1 MYLENF
7 SGSASR
13 TGECGTGGTGETSGT
28 GGTGETSGTGGTS
41 ETGGTGGAG
50 ETSGTGGTGETGET
64 NGTSGR
70 AGASVERVETY
81 FLKLYLIDCEIVERL
96 YTK

>member
-13 TGECGTGGTGETSGT
+13 TGNCGA
-28 GGTGETSGTGGTS
+28 S
-41 ETGGTGGAG
+41 ETGGTGGTGGRAG
-50 ETSGTGGTGETGET
+50 AGGTGGRAGKAGRIE
-64 NGTSGR
+64 R

-81 FLKLYLIDCEIVERL
+81 FLKLYLIDCEIVKRL

>member
-7 SGSASR
+7 SGR
-13 TGECGTGGTGETSGT
+13 
-28 GGTGETSGTGGTS
+28 
-41 ETGGTGGAG
+41 GGTGGRAG
-50 ETSGTGGTGETGET
+50 KAGRIE
-64 NGTSGR
+64 R
-70 AGASVERVETY
+70 AGASVGRVETY

>member
-7 SGSASR
+7 SGRA
-13 TGECGTGGTGETSGT
+13 EK
-28 GGTGETSGTGGTS
+28 
-41 ETGGTGGAG
+41 AG
-50 ETSGTGGTGETGET
+50 RI
-64 NGTSGR
+64 GR